1 MTNDFSMSFAIKE
14 TRCALINSQQRF
26 MKYYRLLRNNKESGP
41 YSAEDLIK
49 AGFKP
54 YDLVWEEGRSAAWR
68 YPSEVAD
75 FKDFAAE
82 VEEQPFDRF
91 YKKDKPA
98 MQSKLPGNQSI
109 SVAVITEPSTLKKE
123 KPRIRIK
130 AETSKIENVKQFV
143 PEPSPVI
150 KPPSKT
156 SSPKENNKIS
166 DLPPQQSK
174 PEWGNMWLDW
184 EEEKKAVKS
193 LKFKPEPAI
202 AREPEIEIE
211 TKFSQS
217 LDDVKKLYLEKVL
230 NGKKPAIGFEQYKA
244 YMGIAV
250 ISLCVLA
257 IGIWVGIRWTGDSET
272 KAHLLGNS
280 PKQEQTKQVSEVDE
294 SSVEPVNAEED
305 KNKSAAVIIIPIVEK
320 NSTLNTAKNKSPNKS
335 ISTKPDGK
343 QNVAINNSKSIRQQ
357 PAATKISG
365 PKQNDV
371 PENVA
376 LPKKQDAAAPT
387 TKKAEKNIDDYV
399 ALRSVGNSGAT
410 SASYKVEN
418 ISDVALEMVMI
429 DLQYYDAAGRF
440 KKGETIYVR
449 NINPGQSVSVKAPE
463 DANASKITSKISMI
477 SSEQNNLYLIAD

>member
-1 MTNDFSMSFAIKE
+1 MSFAIKE
-14 TRCALINSQQRF
+14 SLYALINSQQRF

-41 YSAEDLIK
+41 YRAEELIK

-68 YPSEVAD
+68 YPSEVSD
-75 FKDFAAE
+75 FKDFAPE

-98 MQSKLPGNQSI
+98 MQSKMPGNQSI
-109 SVAVITEPSTLKKE
+109 SVAIITEPSALKKE

-130 AETSKIENVKQFV
+130 AETSKIETVKQFE
-143 PEPSPVI
+143 PEPSPAMTY
-150 KPPSKT
+150 SK
-156 SSPKENNKIS
+156 SSLTKENNKIS
-166 DLPPQQSK
+166 APLTQQSK
-174 PEWGNMWLDW
+174 SEWENMWLDW

-193 LKFKPEPAI
+193 LKFKPDPVVSL
-202 AREPEIEIE
+202 EPEIEIE

-217 LDDVKKLYLEKVL
+217 LDDVKKLYIEKVL
-230 NGKKPAIGFEQYKA
+230 NGKKPAIGFEQYKG
-244 YMGIAV
+244 YVGIAV

-280 PKQEQTKQVSEVDE
+280 PKQEQTKEVSEIDE
-294 SSVEPVNAEED
+294 SSVEPLKAEENT
-305 KNKSAAVIIIPIVEK
+305 NKSAAVVIIPTVEK
-320 NSTLNTAKNKSPNKS
+320 KPDQNTTKNKSINKT
-335 ISTKPDGK
+335 ISTKPVSK
-343 QNVAINNSKSIRQQ
+343 QNIVIKNGKLNRQQ
-357 PAATKISG
+357 PSTTKIIG
-365 PKQNDV
+365 TKQNDV
-371 PENVA
+371 AENNA
-376 LPKKQDAAAPT
+376 LPKKQDVVAPT
-387 TKKAEKNIDDYV
+387 TKRAEKNIDDYV
-399 ALRSVGNSGAT
+399 AFRSTGNSGAIST
-410 SASYKVEN
+410 SYKVEN

-449 NINPGQSVSVKAPE
+449 NINPGQSVSVKAP
-463 DANASKITSKISMI
+463 DDVNASKITSKISMI